1 MTAAGSP
8 GAAWL
13 HDLRNAVNTAGMS
26 IAVARRLIEAGETE
40 RGLAFLSEVE
50 TACDRCR
57 LLINRHGVEPGDS

>member
-1 MTAAGSP
+1 MTSPAHTAAS
-8 GAAWL
+8 WL

-40 RGLAFLSEVE
+40 RGLAFLAEVE

-57 LLINRHGVEPGDS
+57 LLINQHGTEPGGT